1 MRPENQTCI
10 ERQLGEI
17 SSTLKYIKS
26 EMEEIKQE
34 QVALSKKIEH
44 IQIELAESRGGKRV
58 ALAIAGLAGGS
69 GGAGLMALMLKLFG
83 GGP

>member
-10 ERQLGEI
+10 EKQLVEIATTQKSILRRLDELKSENAVLGE
-17 SSTLKYIKS
+17 KV
-26 EMEEIKQE
+26 ER
-34 QVALSKKIEH
+34 

-69 GGAGLMALMLKLFG
+69 GGAGLMALLLKLFG
-83 GGP
+83 GGV

>member
-26 EMEEIKQE
+26 EMEEMKQD
-34 QVALSKKIEH
+34 QVALSERVGH

-69 GGAGLMALMLKLFG
+69 GGAGIMALVLKLFG